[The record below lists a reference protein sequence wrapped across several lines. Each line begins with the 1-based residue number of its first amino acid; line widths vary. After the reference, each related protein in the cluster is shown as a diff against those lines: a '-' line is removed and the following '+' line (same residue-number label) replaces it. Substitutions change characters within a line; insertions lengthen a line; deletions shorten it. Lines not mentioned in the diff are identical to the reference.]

1 MLRALK
7 VATPAVATTVV
18 VPESV
23 PPAGLNPSATVTVPL
38 KLGTVFPSAS
48 RALTCTAGV
57 IGAPASVGVGC
68 PVNPSCVAGPA
79 GMSNRGPPP
88 QPRPPVHAPHRSPQP
103 PLLVA

>member
-68 PVNPSCVAGPA
+68 PVNASCVAGP
-79 GMSNRGPPP
+79 GVMSNGVLAA
-88 QPRPPVHAPHRSPQP
+88 QLSP
-103 PLLVA
+103 LVDAVSV

>member
-7 VATPAVATTVV
+7 VATPAVAVTVV

-23 PPAGLNPSATVTVPL
+23 PPAGLNPRATVTVPP

-57 IGAPASVGVGC
+57 IVAPASVGVGC
-68 PVNPSCVAGPA
+68 TVNATCVAGPA
-79 GMSNRGPPP
+79 VMSNGALAA
-88 QPRPPVHAPHRSPQP
+88 QLSP
-103 PLLVA
+103 LVDAVSV